1 MRALGLGVG
10 VPLWYQGPMRFRPR
24 AGTSFAGILLAA
36 LLVWV
41 AVQAMRRPQA
51 EFGDGREYV
60 LQTQAIVLDR
70 SLAVDPARRA
80 PYWNATN
87 PYGIQLNA
95 GPEARPGS
103 DALGEARQF
112 GGGFG
117 SLYLDR
123 RGGFRYIHSWAYSMA
138 VAPIY
143 ALLHRLAPGGSEYY
157 AFRVANIILLVVP
170 LLILWGRRP
179 SLGSLAFIVVMLASP
194 ITPHLQFAHSEIF
207 CLSCILM
214 AFALVELPAWR
225 LVSPIFLGLGAAQN
239 VPIALLFPLHLLL
252 FVEREGG
259 LRAVLRARSGARL
272 AAAYALG
279 GSLAIGMLL
288 YNREVFGTFSLI
300 AELGQAD
307 VRFLSWRKMASVFC
321 SPIIGAAWYLPASW
335 LAVAIALRRPALAAI
350 LLCVASVLLV
360 AALSSTTSNI
370 NSAQL
375 SACRYA
381 VWYLG
386 PLYALPFLQKHSSEG
401 QRSAASWAIVSAAL
415 LLVVAIQAWLG
426 THRLLAG
433 EAYRFFSSQ
442 RAQPEVAALYRWTHY
457 HDDVE
462 PLVEN
467 ITGSELAVPHRFRG
481 VYVWNLGEDSSLWVV
496 SLRAVKGSPSLE
508 VRSAVDLVQ
517 DAALAEVFDVRHEEG
532 DRYVLKPREG
542 IAYDRHP
549 YFGGYR
555 LVWVSARVSTIRA
568 PFMVAVR

>member
-335 LAVAIALRRPALAAI
+335 LAVLLAAQRGRGWTAVPFVI
-350 LLCVASVLLV
+350 SVLL
-360 AALSSTTSNI
+360 AATLSSTTANI
-370 NSAQL
+370 NSAQV

-386 PLYALPFLQKHSSEG
+386 PLYVLAFLPERGSGGRGGSKALG
-401 QRSAASWAIVSAAL
+401 IIGAVIVAL
-415 LLVVAIQAWLG
+415 LWWWLG
-426 THRLLAG
+426 LWRLLLG
-433 EAYRFFSSQ
+433 ESQGYLSTQ
-442 RAQPEVAALYRWTHY
+442 RAVPEVAALYRLTHF

-467 ITGSELAVPHRFRG
+467 ISGRELQVAFHFWG
-481 VYVWNLGEDSSLWVV
+481 VYVWNLGEGESLWVI
-496 SLRAVKGSPSLE
+496 SQRALANGGDLE
-508 VRSAVDLVQ
+508 VRTSAVLNELPGV
-517 DAALAEVFDVRHEEG
+517 LELFTVTRERG
-532 DRYVLKPREG
+532 GNYLLKPRPEMTFS
-542 IAYDRHP
+542 RHP
-549 YFGGYR
+549 FFGGYR
-555 LVWVSARVSTIRA
+555 LLWIPARIDALRA
-568 PFMVAVR
+568 PGPVTLR